1 MVYRRVGE
9 TAFGLEANSLRVGST
24 INQEK
29 AREFAETFIN
39 TTRKE
44 HAFMSTSLVKQPV
57 NVFPILLHLTVPKES
72 YGAYIESMSQK
83 PEEMELLLA
92 RGYSYQIDGIS
103 IVNEQG
109 RESLKVSAKLVKE

>member
-1 MVYRRVGE
+1 M
-9 TAFGLEANSLRVGST
+9 
-24 INQEK
+24 
-29 AREFAETFIN
+29 
-39 TTRKE
+39 
-44 HAFMSTSLVKQPV
+44 
-57 NVFPILLHLTVPKES
+57 ES
-72 YGAYIESMSQK
+72 ISQK